1 MMYWPGVPAPQPQSQ
16 PSAIGSV
23 LTGVSEASRSTGEA
37 YLRLAQA
44 RTASFRASIQP
55 VKNSRHRRHRS
66 TSSSYTR
73 SFLKKRRKLR
83 RQISRQV
90 SQPDPSQQDAN
101 AVYANDVIEGR
112 SQQAMDDRESN
123 MNDGDEGMCSQQVMD
138 NGESCLR
145 ATLSNL
151 SVAEEELCSPAMGDV
166 AASDPR
172 EAEELGPQAQ
182 TMNSAEIG
190 QRRRAYSVVDEKPIN
205 HDEVCFA
212 PSHTRIRKKMIS
224 TDLTREHVDQEWA
237 RSIKLSSHSVFT
249 SFDEDVSVDPRIDEF
264 LEFAAS
270 RGCSCEAWSEM
281 IAAAYPELS
290 SKSLREMLAWLVE
303 RTRKNILSGRSTYH
317 SFEGFAGLARL
328 TFCHILQGFSTA
340 RFDTTYDSK
349 HNCTEP
355 LGLRLWLDHLSLGVH
370 GCSVW
375 LGTECSSFVDLC
387 LRYSNR
393 RPENKYIGDESREF
407 VRSGNAKMHVTS
419 LIYLVAYLV
428 GFAPC
433 VEQPLTSCQFRIHP
447 LADVLEF
454 TRSKRTATW
463 LGAFGGDTPKGIQL
477 VHTDPSLGALR
488 RKKPRGNDQ
497 ALCATELRT
506 DGSRAYSGNKIKLK
520 QSQAYPLQFAKHVAL
535 LTAGRVLTGIS
546 AES

>member
-1 MMYWPGVPAPQPQSQ
+1 MMYWPGVSAPQPQSQ

-281 IAAAYPELS
+281 TVRDELNTNDAE
-290 SKSLREMLAWLVE
+290 LLPG
-303 RTRKNILSGRSTYH
+303 LSWPHCDICGKRVP
-317 SFEGFAGLARL
+317 ARL
-328 TFCHILQGFSTA
+328 LRACHGCGKRTCCSCRSAGRDGIPFCA
-340 RFDTTYDSK
+340 
-349 HNCTEP
+349 NCRP
-355 LGLRLWLDHLSLGVH
+355 LPPPGPPPDLPPISPSADHLR
-370 GCSVW
+370 CR
-375 LGTECSSFVDLC
+375 SSSACPFRRGSESEQSADWVC
-387 LRYSNR
+387 L
-393 RPENKYIGDESREF
+393 
-407 VRSGNAKMHVTS
+407 H
-419 LIYLVAYLV
+419 
-428 GFAPC
+428 
-433 VEQPLTSCQFRIHP
+433 
-447 LADVLEF
+447 
-454 TRSKRTATW
+454 
-463 LGAFGGDTPKGIQL
+463 
-477 VHTDPSLGALR
+477 
-488 RKKPRGNDQ
+488 DQ
-497 ALCATELRT
+497 
-506 DGSRAYSGNKIKLK
+506 
-520 QSQAYPLQFAKHVAL
+520 
-535 LTAGRVLTGIS
+535 
-546 AES
+546 